1 MPVSTLPS
9 HMCVYFAKEN
19 AFQVVPDRT
28 GKFRNQGFANCL
40 DPESNK
46 WRIGEIIKRGKDSLL
61 KPNIFIK

>member
-19 AFQVVPDRT
+19 AFQVVPDRM

-46 WRIGEIIKRGKDSLL
+46 WRIGETIKRGKD
-61 KPNIFIK
+61 